1 MWWDATLKPCG
12 RARRAIMPAAVYILF
27 ASLTADG
34 YDSLT
39 SSVKQYE
46 PWDIR
51 VSVTEKVPNPFN
63 ISLDAIYANISSPDR
78 IISRVV
84 PFFFQNFTRSQ
95 AVNGSEVLVPAGTPH
110 FRLRFTPTEPGIY
123 AVTFVGMV
131 WETGGTNT
139 SWCSFQCTSSTGTNQ
154 GFARVSPNRQF
165 FETSDNSTLYLL
177 GENIVFPGRDPILT
191 TYNYTLK
198 YKYAH
203 WGTFM
208 YDRYL
213 SRMASSGGN
222 YVRLW
227 IGLSCDES
235 AATPL
240 SLAGGPAGSFGTYNL
255 QAAWRIDYLLSLAR
269 SLNIKVLL
277 CFEAQQSFQMLFNR
291 SIYSAGNGG
300 PLTNPS
306 NLWTNADVHAE
317 WNQRLRYATA
327 RFGHSTALF
336 AWQLFNEFNDFP
348 GFDETLALR
357 LGAQLTHAVRQADPY
372 SHLVHNSFGGLPL
385 EPFWNQ
391 MNFTTFHAYNAVDF
405 GTEALVHLRTLQNQ
419 SDMPVFWGECGLST
433 KGNEDGALW
442 WSVDPESVHLHNA
455 LWASAV
461 STAAGGCMHWWWH
474 EFDDHD
480 AYSAFAAVAK
490 FMGQLP
496 LRDRYWDAMD
506 LNISSAQPPQP
517 PRACNASVAHAN
529 SHFPT
534 DQGHVLASLPQIASA
549 SACQQKCCSNVAC
562 TGWVYT
568 TSQPASTGHCAKGA
582 PCCWLKAGVVSL
594 APAPNCTAGRVARPG
609 TNAYV
614 GAVMVGHRVGTNAD
628 VAAVWVRAEWS
639 TWHTGGGGNASAAP
653 ADPVSSDVRVT
664 LPAALQAGTY
674 TVTAFNTT
682 TGNAIAVDRVDVAAS
697 WIHRS
702 VVNLPPFKRDIAIIV
717 ERRVDAT

>member
-240 SLAGGPAGSFGTYNL
+240 SLAGGPAGSFGTC
-255 QAAWRIDYLLSLAR
+255 S
-269 SLNIKVLL
+269 VV
-277 CFEAQQSFQMLFNR
+277 
-291 SIYSAGNGG
+291 SIAFPCTVEHSPG
-300 PLTNPS
+300 S
-306 NLWTNADVHAE
+306 IF
-317 WNQRLRYATA
+317 RCS
-327 RFGHSTALF
+327 GH
-336 AWQLFNEFNDFP
+336 
-348 GFDETLALR
+348 
-357 LGAQLTHAVRQADPY
+357 
-372 SHLVHNSFGGLPL
+372 
-385 EPFWNQ
+385 
-391 MNFTTFHAYNAVDF
+391 
-405 GTEALVHLRTLQNQ
+405 ALVQHIQE
-419 SDMPVFWGECGLST
+419 P
-433 KGNEDGALW
+433 
-442 WSVDPESVHLHNA
+442 
-455 LWASAV
+455 
-461 STAAGGCMHWWWH
+461 TAACTWKLDQRTKIM
-474 EFDDHD
+474 
-480 AYSAFAAVAK
+480 SILSIAFV
-490 FMGQLP
+490 F
-496 LRDRYWDAMD
+496 
-506 LNISSAQPPQP
+506 QPPQTP
-517 PRACNASVAHAN
+517 FS
-529 SHFPT
+529 
-534 DQGHVLASLPQIASA
+534 SLPDFHAEYSGILEYVQIVPDS
-549 SACQQKCCSNVAC
+549 
-562 TGWVYT
+562 Y
-568 TSQPASTGHCAKGA
+568 CA
-582 PCCWLKAGVVSL
+582 L
-594 APAPNCTAGRVARPG
+594 T
-609 TNAYV
+609 
-614 GAVMVGHRVGTNAD
+614 
-628 VAAVWVRAEWS
+628 
-639 TWHTGGGGNASAAP
+639 
-653 ADPVSSDVRVT
+653 
-664 LPAALQAGTY
+664 
-674 TVTAFNTT
+674 
-682 TGNAIAVDRVDVAAS
+682 I
-697 WIHRS
+697 
-702 VVNLPPFKRDIAIIV
+702 
-717 ERRVDAT
+717 